1 MRIIKTFKTFFFYSP
16 TLDWGI
22 FQLDA
27 VMDRT
32 EIQGILLTLT
42 HFGDHALHHLFPT
55 IDHIHLPELQPLL
68 LETCKEFE
76 AVCRE
81 CRWWELIKGQFKQLG
96 RAEVNPVPVSLRK
109 ENIHQLKSF

>member
-1 MRIIKTFKTFFFYSP
+1 MTINNRFSSSP
-16 TLDWGI
+16 KLDWGI

-81 CRWWELIKGQFKQLG
+81 CRWWELIKGQFCQLG
-96 RAEVNPVPVSLRK
+96 RTEVNPVPVALRK
-109 ENIHQLKSF
+109 ENVFQLKSG